1 VTSTRSRAVAAVS
14 AAIAATVLLAAC
26 VSSPA
31 TPPRPSS
38 TATTVPSG
46 HALAPLVTPK
56 PSAPLDCQVPTASDV
71 GALHIETKNGKPV
84 AGAVPARQVSFARV
98 VVAESSSKSS
108 GALEVLIVD
117 GAPKSGAAARYV
129 PLNAAA
135 VNALGRPQAPEAIR
149 QRLAED
155 LLLANTCLSRQQDRQ

>member
-31 TPPRPSS
+31 TTPRQSS
-38 TATTVPSG
+38 TATALPSG

-71 GALHIETKNGKPV
+71 GVLNIETKSGQPV
-84 AGAVPARQVSFARV
+84 ASAVPARQVSFARV
-98 VVAESSSKSS
+98 VVAESSSKFSE
-108 GALEVLIVD
+108 ALEVLIVD
-117 GAPKSGAAARYV
+117 GPPKSGAVARYI

-135 VNALGRPQAPEAIR
+135 VKATGRPLASDAIR

-155 LLLANTCLSRQQDRQ
+155 LLLASTCLSHQQDRP